1 MSVGLGSPEGLAVD
15 WVSRTL
21 FWTDSEMDRIEVASL
36 DGKYRKVIIDE
47 NLVNPRAIVVDPT
60 QGYVIR
66 DTFYNFMLYA
76 MLS

>member
-1 MSVGLGSPEGLAVD
+1 
-15 WVSRTL
+15 
-21 FWTDSEMDRIEVASL
+21 MDRIEVASL